1 MNLTFSN
8 HLSITEGSSL
18 NSSVSVE
25 KINLDKMKQS
35 PELKEKQIGNYILI
49 KEIGSGGFAK
59 VYKSKH
65 IPTNNI
71 VAIKILNK
79 ALFANDPINSKRI
92 KREVQILKIAKHFNI
107 CQLYEIME
115 SPSKIY
121 LVMEYCEKGELF
133 DYIISHK
140 YLDEIT
146 ALKFFQQ
153 YINALNYLHSICVIH
168 RDIKPENLLLD
179 YKKRLKLIDFGISV
193 RHSYEN
199 KYLDSPC
206 GTIIYAPPEMHLNQ
220 KYLGELSDVWNS
232 GIVLYA
238 MVCGYLPFCED
249 NEDLNIK
256 NIVTG
261 NFEIP
266 KRLSPSLIDLIKK
279 CLEID
284 PHKRITIE
292 GITKHKWFQLNKF
305 NLTKGINLDI
315 NLIPIDEEILK
326 ECENIF
332 PEKYSKI
339 KTSVLSNKFNEYS
352 STYYII
358 LNKKIKEGY
367 ESVSDLFSKK
377 FFNYINDKNNLICF
391 NKNILTLNNDSNN
404 NKKNFS
410 NSSTEKISKNNS
422 ITITETN
429 QSLGSQRNFFNK
441 NNLKLKNSF
450 NNFDKNN
457 NNNNNN
463 KNKSNFND
471 NKIKNNNKEEKNK
484 KNDVSPDLNKNN
496 QKIKENPNQNSKN
509 IKKVNNKNNNNK
521 NEIETKKI
529 KNSNNLNNTNNKED
543 KKNKIKIV
551 NNNFVGKNDHTLIHN
566 RNSSMIYNNLS
577 TRNKL
582 SNNFDL
588 KLYLKKLSFKKI
600 NNNHS
605 QRINLFSSYNLSP
618 RKNKLKM
625 EKENKYKNFDNL
637 NKSKQIKL
645 NISNNNSITN
655 SIRKNNSI
663 IKTENNNRNNS
674 TRNDYFL
681 SKNETFKK
689 IKLNNKHKKKR
700 SVINL
705 YRIDYLNLNTNILL
719 TNKQETTSKSKK
731 KYRKKSMEE
740 QLPEI
745 YNGIIDINFICTKSL
760 NHIINNIIKNL
771 NFYKIFYCKIT
782 PFKFHCSKNGNVFVI
797 KIYQMNQFPFY
808 YLCFKIKQ
816 GEVKL
821 NLSNLIKN
829 ITK

>member
-25 KINLDKMKQS
+25 KINIDKIKES

-79 ALFANDPINSKRI
+79 ALFANDPINKKRI

-193 RHSYEN
+193 RHSYDN

-261 NFEIP
+261 NFDIP

-305 NLTKGINLDI
+305 SLTKGINLDI

-326 ECENIF
+326 ECEKIF

-339 KTSVLSNKFNEYS
+339 KTSILSNKFNEYS

-358 LNKKIKEGY
+358 LNKKIKKGY
-367 ESVSDLFSKK
+367 ESVSDLYSKK
-377 FFNYINDKNNLICF
+377 FINYINDKNNLISS
-391 NKNILTLNNDSNN
+391 NKNILTLNNDSNI
-404 NKKNFS
+404 NKKNIS
-410 NSSTEKISKNNS
+410 NSSIEKISKNNS
-422 ITITETN
+422 MTITETN
-429 QSLGSQRNFFNK
+429 QSLGSQRNIFNK

-450 NNFDKNN
+450 NNLDNNNNRNKSNINIQNNRTKNN
-457 NNNNNN
+457 NVYSNNN
-463 KNKSNFND
+463 KKKTKNKICHNNKTPDLNKKNHKIKDNSNKFSQNIKKND
-471 NKIKNNNKEEKNK
+471 IKNNN
-484 KNDVSPDLNKNN
+484 LNG
-496 QKIKENPNQNSKN
+496 IENSKKKLNEN
-509 IKKVNNKNNNNK
+509 INNKD
-521 NEIETKKI
+521 
-529 KNSNNLNNTNNKED
+529 D
-543 KKNKIKIV
+543 KQNKIKK
-551 NNNFVGKNDHTLIHN
+551 NNSIEKKDHTLIHN

-577 TRNKL
+577 TRNKF
-582 SNNFDL
+582 SNNFDF
-588 KLYLKKLSFKKI
+588 KLYLKKLSIKKI
-600 NNNHS
+600 NNKNNK
-605 QRINLFSSYNLSP
+605 RINLFSSYNLSP

-625 EKENKYKNFDNL
+625 EKENYYKNFDNL

-655 SIRKNNSI
+655 SMRKNNSI
-663 IKTENNNRNNS
+663 IKTENYNKNNS

-681 SKNETFKK
+681 TKNETYKK
-689 IKLNNKHKKKR
+689 ISSNNKHKKKR
-700 SVINL
+700 SVINI
-705 YRIDYLNLNTNILL
+705 YRFNYLNLNTNELL
-719 TNKQETTSKSKK
+719 TNNQEKTSISKK
-731 KYRKKSMEE
+731 KYRKKSMETE
-740 QLPEI
+740 FPEI

-760 NHIINNIIKNL
+760 NHIIKNIMNNL

-797 KIYQMNQFPFY
+797 KIYQLNQYPFY